1 MCIRDRVT
9 KWQYLKEWIKYAR
22 VSKFRKVI
30 GVTGVLLESLLC
42 FIIKCLI
49 IVIAYVTTLGSIMIR
64 EIYRYLS
71 PIFGILA
78 VLVIGTIFA
87 NGFDK
92 AISDNKNIMMPAIIA
107 ILVYIAS
114 FILPLLSKV
123 LLSAKTFDIL
133 YNKIDISLFKAS
145 VGYKN

>member
-1 MCIRDRVT
+1 MNDVIDNKSINKLYGIIFGINADEIINEQEIT
-9 KWQYLKEWIKYAR
+9 YLKEWLKYAR

-71 PIFGILA
+71 PIF
-78 VLVIGTIFA
+78 VLTVSSLSYALYITI
-87 NGFDK
+87 
-92 AISDNKNIMMPAIIA
+92 
-107 ILVYIAS
+107 
-114 FILPLLSKV
+114 
-123 LLSAKTFDIL
+123 
-133 YNKIDISLFKAS
+133 
-145 VGYKN
+145 